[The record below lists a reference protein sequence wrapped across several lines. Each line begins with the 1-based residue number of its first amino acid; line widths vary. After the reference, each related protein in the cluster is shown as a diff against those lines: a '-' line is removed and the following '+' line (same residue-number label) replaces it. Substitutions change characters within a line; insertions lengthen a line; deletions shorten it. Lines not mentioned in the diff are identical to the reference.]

1 MASEIHYS
9 PIATVRWAHLITAR
23 EQLDPSKP
31 KAFTAELVL
40 ENSNPAH
47 AEFLAKLDGIF
58 VDTHGAKKR
67 RSDKGQ
73 PWKPDKENSNL
84 TVVKFKALEFVRDD
98 GTKAKGPRII
108 DAKKKAWDD
117 QQIGNNSTCK
127 IAFTTYGWERPEGV
141 GLSLQPTT
149 VQVITLVPLVIED
162 GFDGFGEEEGYEVT
176 QASGFNDEFD
186 EFSDEA
192 PF

>member
-1 MASEIHYS
+1 MASEIFYS
-9 PIATVRWAHLITAR
+9 PIAPVRWAHLITAR
-23 EQLDPSKP
+23 EQLDTSKP

-40 ENSNPAH
+40 ENSNAAH

-73 PWKPDKENSNL
+73 PWKADKENSAL

-98 GTKAKGPRII
+98 GSKAPGPRII
-108 DAKKKAWDD
+108 DAKKKEWDG

-127 IAFTTYGWERPEGV
+127 IAFTAYGWERPEGV
-141 GLSLQPTT
+141 GLSLQPKTI
-149 VQVITLVPLVIED
+149 QVITLVPLQIED
-162 GFDGFGEEEGYEVT
+162 GFDGFEEQEGYEVSK
-176 QASGFNDEFD
+176 AESFVDEFD
-186 EFSDEA
+186 EFSEA
-192 PF
+192 SF